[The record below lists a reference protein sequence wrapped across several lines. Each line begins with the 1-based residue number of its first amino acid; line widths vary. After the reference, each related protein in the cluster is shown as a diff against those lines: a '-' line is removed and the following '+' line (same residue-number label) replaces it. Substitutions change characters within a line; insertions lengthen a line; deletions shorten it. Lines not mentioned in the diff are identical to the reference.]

1 MPKVRKSIT
10 KVIGL
15 LTVGYV
21 AGLLT
26 APRSGQRTRKRLQK
40 SVNIQQIEREFK
52 SIYSENKDLL
62 NKVSKI
68 PKFNSKFKEIENRTR
83 TSQKKIKNIL
93 SSLHGQ
99 DNLDEDLEA
108 ALSRAKESLNELRK
122 FIKK

>member
-40 SVNIQQIEREFK
+40 SVNIQQIERE
-52 SIYSENKDLL
+52 
-62 NKVSKI
+62 
-68 PKFNSKFKEIENRTR
+68 
-83 TSQKKIKNIL
+83 
-93 SSLHGQ
+93 
-99 DNLDEDLEA
+99 LD
-108 ALSRAKESLNELRK
+108 
-122 FIKK
+122 